1 MAGVLTLQRLA
12 FYLFFRSVRSFYTP
26 ASSRAPKLTAGADTC
41 NIISH
46 SVEFSG
52 IFIFGHYACLFATG
66 LERPHIPFLISF
78 LFASVLDS
86 SASTLIFAFYF
97 LVFACAP
104 LYLISDP
111 RPHLLFR
118 LTSTFSSFRQIP
130 RDFNYFLTS
139 HLVEPSK
146 SVLFLSLQFP
156 LFLWFFDL
164 L

>member
-1 MAGVLTLQRLA
+1 MIQPALRSLVRLHHLRNKPTLSVIPSTIILYFCAGGHRFYNFFFFLWRILGWLEFLTLQRLA
-12 FYLFFRSVRSFYTP
+12 FYLFFRSVRSFCTP

-52 IFIFGHYACLFATG
+52 IFIFGDYACLFATG

-97 LVFACAP
+97 LVFACAR
-104 LYLISDP
+104 LY
-111 RPHLLFR
+111 
-118 LTSTFSSFRQIP
+118 T
-130 RDFNYFLTS
+130 
-139 HLVEPSK
+139 
-146 SVLFLSLQFP
+146 
-156 LFLWFFDL
+156 
-164 L
+164 